1 MKKRKSNFNK
11 TKQTN
16 TTSKQVIDEMNK
28 NQSMITK
35 TLAFKNNIEFVKLLN
50 DGGMDVSDERRK
62 QIMDVTLQSFIAQ
75 NGIAEES
82 QNKKEDSSAASKKK
96 IVV

>member
-1 MKKRKSNFNK
+1 
-11 TKQTN
+11 
-16 TTSKQVIDEMNK
+16 
-28 NQSMITK
+28 MITK

-50 DGGMDVSDERRK
+50 NGGMDVSDERRK
-62 QIMDVTLQSFIAQ
+62 QIMDVTFQSFIAQ